1 MIIRKQENWFRML
14 FIWHG
19 SVLPRLLGRLSLLFL
34 LSLLVLYFNGAIFN
48 YKIQLNPAPF
58 TLFGIALAIF
68 LSFRNNVSYD
78 RFWEGRKLWGS
89 MLNTTRSLARQ
100 AQTLTHMEARS
111 SPSAFVNLLIAF
123 TWSSKHQLRQT
134 DPGEDLNR
142 LLGAAES
149 AKFKGKRYTPN
160 LLVLEMGKWLQ
171 TLRSMGSIDPLLAAN
186 IDHNL
191 NELSNIIGGCER
203 IASTP
208 MPYTYKVL
216 LHRTVYFYCFLL
228 PFGFVD
234 SLGWMMPV
242 IVTFIAYTFVALEAV
257 ADELEDPFGL
267 EPNDLALN
275 ALCTMIEHTL
285 REMQGETLPSGQ
297 EHKDHILD

>member
-1 MIIRKQENWFRML
+1 ML
-14 FIWHG
+14 FIWRG
-19 SVLPRLLGRLSLLFL
+19 SVLPRLLSRLSLLLL

-68 LSFRNNVSYD
+68 LGFRNNVSYD

-100 AQTLTHMEARS
+100 AQTLTHMDAENS
-111 SPSAFVNLLIAF
+111 SLSHFVNLLIAF
-123 TWSSKHQLRQT
+123 TWSSKHQLRHT

-149 AKFKGKRYTPN
+149 MKFKGKRYTPN

-171 TLRSMGSIDPLLAAN
+171 VLRSKGSIDPLLAAN
-186 IDHNL
+186 LDHNL

-208 MPYTYKVL
+208 IPYTYKVL

-275 ALCTMIEHTL
+275 ALCAMIENTL
-285 REMQGETLPSGQ
+285 REMQGETLRSTP
-297 EHKDHILD
+297 EHKHYNLD

>member
-1 MIIRKQENWFRML
+1 ML
-14 FIWHG
+14 FIWRG
-19 SVLPRLLGRLSLLFL
+19 SVLPRLLYRLFLLFL
-34 LSLLVLYFNGAIFN
+34 LSVIVVYFNGSVFD

-68 LSFRNNVSYD
+68 LGFRNNVSFD
-78 RFWEGRKLWGS
+78 RFWEARKLWGS
-89 MLNTTRSLARQ
+89 LLNATRSLTRQ
-100 AQTLTHMEARS
+100 AQTFSGL
-111 SPSAFVNLLIAF
+111 SADSQELNRFVNLLIAF
-123 TWSSKHQLRQT
+123 TWCCNHQLRHT
-134 DPGEDLNR
+134 DASADLGR
-142 LLGAAES
+142 LLGPTEAE
-149 AKFKGKRYTPN
+149 KFKAARYIPN
-160 LLVLEMGKWLQ
+160 MLILEMGKWLKA
-171 TLRSMGSIDPLLAAN
+171 TRESGRIEAILAAN
-186 IDHNL
+186 FDQNL

-208 MPYTYKVL
+208 IPYTYKVL

-275 ALCTMIEHTL
+275 ALCNMIENTL
-285 REMQGETLPSGQ
+285 LEMQGHTLLPTPN
-297 EHKDHILD
+297 HKDYNLD